1 MSDDTTQK
9 PESLRMKKLKVRSA
23 TGLKLPFYSSL
34 VPAGF
39 ASPAT
44 DHIEKICSLD
54 ELCDTHLET
63 SYFVRCGGDS
73 MIDDG
78 LWSGDIMIV
87 DRRIRKNYEGHIV
100 VAWVNGGL
108 TVKRYHRADDLIV
121 LLPANPAYLP
131 IYVHPGEPGD
141 DFKLFGVVTY
151 WLKKSQLKHTH

>member
-1 MSDDTTQK
+1 MTKDVDRLDPSDI
-9 PESLRMKKLKVRSA
+9 KKARLS
-23 TGLKLPFYSSL
+23 TGLKLPFFSSL
-34 VPAGF
+34 VSAGF

-87 DRRIRKNYEGHIV
+87 DRRIRKNYEGQIV
-100 VAWVNGGL
+100 VAWINGEL
-108 TVKRYHRADDLIV
+108 TVKRYHRVEELVV
-121 LLPANPAYLP
+121 LMPANPDYLP
-131 IYVHPGEPGD
+131 IYVQPGD
-141 DFKLFGVVTY
+141 AFKVFGVVTF
-151 WLKKSQLKHTH
+151 WVKKSQFKYIE